1 MAPYHRNSPSAAS
14 AREPVSASSGGLD
27 LQYALLSDPGRQ
39 RGHNEDYLGYSAPET
54 IDETRQRGWLFAL
67 ADGVGGQDLG
77 EVASRTAVEAVI
89 AGFGVATLGEAHAGL
104 LSRLVQAAN
113 IKV

>member
-1 MAPYHRNSPSAAS
+1 MVPAS
-14 AREPVSASSGGLD
+14 ASFTGSRASRVSMMEVEFA
-27 LQYALLSDPGRQ
+27 QLSDTGRT
-39 RGHNEDYLGYSAPET
+39 REHNEAYAGFAQPATPAQAQSH
-54 IDETRQRGWLFAL
+54 GWLFAV

-104 LSRLVQAAN
+104 LSRLVQAA
-113 IKV
+113 